1 MHVIWVCIFTNS
13 YRSTD
18 HRHKLWHTLSR
29 ACISSVKRKKCGNI
43 RSQLI
48 TANKALIDVQLYV
61 HRRAE
66 ALSRVPEKVLFAL
79 SVTCF
84 HAHRTIY
91 TCMRRAA
98 FHAFS
103 RIPSIFWDLFYAA
116 YINDKLLAK
125 WNTRCAIVL
134 HESVYICKISLQLTK
149 I

>member
-1 MHVIWVCIFTNS
+1 VH
-13 YRSTD
+13 RSTD

-66 ALSRVPEKVLFAL
+66 ALSRVPEKVLFTL

-84 HAHRTIY
+84 HARSILV
-91 TCMRRAA
+91 CAA
-98 FHAFS
+98 LLFTFS

-125 WNTRCAIVL
+125 WNTQCAIVL